1 VFQTGGRQPQGS
13 HPLEVSGSD
22 WQTQVDVVHLVSTQ
36 QGSLSYHT
44 LQESPLRTMSVAK
57 ERRLGCKKLLKK
69 KFLGLKFGSLGNLVQ

>member
-1 VFQTGGRQPQGS
+1 MFQTGGRQPQGS

-22 WQTQVDVVHLVSTQ
+22 WQTQVDVVHLVSAQ

-57 ERRLGCKKLLKK
+57 ERRLGRKKLLKK